1 MLSDL
6 MKVVGSYEGSGL
18 LAIYCGVG
26 FLKGLES
33 KFIANCYGR
42 GFTLSVIAVSASW
55 WGPAAQAPPGEL
67 PSETVKR
74 GGALS
79 CVSSLGVLKTPAVR
93 TINETTHK

>member
-33 KFIANCYGR
+33 KFIANYYSR
-42 GFTLSVIAVSASW
+42 GFTLSLSLLSRLP
-55 WGPAAQAPPGEL
+55 GGGQAAQAPPGEL

-79 CVSSLGVLKTPAVR
+79 CVFLFGSFENPCSEDDK
-93 TINETTHK
+93 